1 MLHYLVLVGAFV
13 QLVGVLLYIKEIFH
27 GTTKPNQVTW
37 LMWSVAP
44 LIGSIAAFSNGVT
57 WAVIPVFMAGFSP
70 FLVFLASFL
79 SKQSYWKLNSF
90 DYLCGLF
97 SILALILWGVTGEPL
112 LAILFAIISD
122 AFAAIPTILKSW
134 NHPESE
140 SSSTYIASLFG
151 VLTTFLA
158 LNTFSLSELAFPIY
172 LILLNLSILWA
183 IYRGHLKAQ

>member
-57 WAVIPVFMAGFSP
+57 WAVIPVFMAGLSP

-79 SKQSYWKLNSF
+79 SKQSYWKLNGF